1 MTIMSQKDCEEWA
14 AMIAQMQDDPSWH
27 PVYNKKGVRP
37 VSNNT
42 PDRGPNDLEEQIRVL
57 SFRNEK
63 LHTQNEKQGE
73 EIKELRADNKRLAR
87 QVEDL
92 LLEKEMSP

>member
-1 MTIMSQKDCEEWA
+1 MVEK
-14 AMIAQMQDDPSWH
+14 
-27 PVYNKKGVRP
+27 
-37 VSNNT
+37 
-42 PDRGPNDLEEQIRVL
+42 LEEANIETWK
-57 SFRNEK
+57 FRNEK
-63 LHTQNEKQGE
+63 LHTQNEKQAE

>member
-1 MTIMSQKDCEEWA
+1 MVTTRKDSKDFWK
-14 AMIAQMQDDPSWH
+14 MVD
-27 PVYNKKGVRP
+27 K
-37 VSNNT
+37 
-42 PDRGPNDLEEQIRVL
+42 LEEASIETWK
-57 SFRNEK
+57 FRNEK
-63 LHTQNEKQGE
+63 LHTQNEKQAE

>member
-1 MTIMSQKDCEEWA
+1 MVTTRKDSKDFWKMVE
-14 AMIAQMQDDPSWH
+14 
-27 PVYNKKGVRP
+27 K
-37 VSNNT
+37 
-42 PDRGPNDLEEQIRVL
+42 LEEANIETWK
-57 SFRNEK
+57 FRNEK
-63 LHTQNEKQGE
+63 LHTQNEKQAE